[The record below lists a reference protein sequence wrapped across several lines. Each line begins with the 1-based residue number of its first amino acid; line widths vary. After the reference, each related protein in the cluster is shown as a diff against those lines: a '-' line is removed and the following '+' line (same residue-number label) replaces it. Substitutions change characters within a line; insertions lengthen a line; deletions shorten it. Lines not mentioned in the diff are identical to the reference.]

1 MRPAPNPSRLAS
13 LEAKGKRMT
22 APASP
27 TSNSGGGHTAAGNSQ
42 DDTEPLQQSAPAP
55 AAAPGLRVAVLHNSK
70 LSTTGLNG
78 ARPKDVLAELDNP
91 RNVQD
96 YTAALRALGHTVL
109 AFDGGSDLPARLVE
123 HQIDICFNTCEG
135 RRGDSREAQVPA
147 LLEMLGL
154 PYSASKVL
162 AMAVTLDKAMTKRVL
177 AYHGLPTPRFQEFNH
192 PNEPLD
198 PALAGRLAAGGALFV
213 KPNREGTGMG
223 IYGDALVRNE
233 AQLRERVAYLIAAY
247 RQTALVEEY
256 VEGRDV
262 TCGLVGNLAPDGG
275 TAGLHLFPISE
286 VDHTVYPPGT
296 EPFYSYTLKVVL
308 SDLYR
313 GFCPAPIPDDIAAE
327 VRRLTVETFR
337 VCGCLDMA
345 RVDFRLDTANNL
357 QPMILEINGLP
368 GLAYNSDLTLC
379 ARADGWSHHQLI
391 QAVFN
396 AAAERSGLAGRP
408 QSTSAAALPVTAN
421 I

>member
-1 MRPAPNPSRLAS
+1 
-13 LEAKGKRMT
+13 
-22 APASP
+22 
-27 TSNSGGGHTAAGNSQ
+27 
-42 DDTEPLQQSAPAP
+42 
-55 AAAPGLRVAVLHNSK
+55 VAVLHNSK
-70 LSTTGLNG
+70 LDAPHLNG
-78 ARPKDVLAELDNP
+78 SAPKDVLAELDNP

-96 YTAALRALGHTVL
+96 YLAALRQLGHTVL
-109 AFDGGSDLPARLVE
+109 AFDGGPNLPALLAE

-135 RRGDSREAQVPA
+135 RRGDSREAHVPA
-147 LLEMLGL
+147 LLEMLGV

-162 AMAVTLDKAMTKRVL
+162 ALAVTLDKALTKRLL
-177 AYHGLPTPRFQEFNH
+177 AYHGLPTPRFQEFSH
-192 PNEPLD
+192 PDQPLD
-198 PALAGRLAAGGALFV
+198 PALARHMAAGGPLFV

-223 IYGDALVRNE
+223 IYRAALVRGQAE
-233 AQLRERVAYLIAAY
+233 LRERVAYIIGAY

-275 TAGLHLFPISE
+275 AEGLHLFPIAE

-296 EPFYSYTLKVVL
+296 EPFYSYTLKVEMAE
-308 SDLYR
+308 LYR
-313 GFCPAPIPDDIAAE
+313 GYCPAPIPEAIAAE

-337 VCGCLDMA
+337 VCGCLDMG

-368 GLAYNSDLTLC
+368 GLAHNSDLTLC
-379 ARADGWSHHQLI
+379 AQAEGWSHYQLI

-396 AAAERSGLAGRP
+396 AAVERYGLAGRP
-408 QSTSAAALPVTAN
+408 LAVSAASAAAVTVPET